1 MGFGMAGG
9 FVWGVFLSAKVR
21 FASFAVLGPFSNGPY
36 GMAVLVFS
44 DGGCGMVVPMF
55 AKGVCGM
62 V

>member
-1 MGFGMAGG
+1 MAGWFSG
-9 FVWGVFLSAKVR
+9 LGSLSFCEGR
-21 FASFAVLGPFSNGPY
+21 FASFAALGPFSNGPY
-36 GMAVLVFS
+36 GVAGLVFS